1 METKYIVWGK
11 MPLGAGYLRIEN
23 GKRHWGS
30 YFDAQSFTADEIDE
44 VLSKIGREWAW
55 KCYVAGT
62 NDIYKQHEAHYIY
75 V

>member
-30 YFDAQSFTADEIDE
+30 YFDAQFFTADEIDE
-44 VLSKIGREWAW
+44 VLSKIGREWTW
-55 KCYVAGT
+55 KCYVSGT